1 MSENPDVGI
10 IGPKLLFPDG
20 SFQISFSPEI
30 SIKGEF
36 AARKLHKNAE
46 NKNKLD
52 IIEQD
57 FQDIQEV
64 DIVVGAAFFI
74 RTELFNLLG
83 GFDEKFFMYFEESDL
98 CKRVRNEG
106 YKILYTPYVSLIHI
120 RGYSVNKISNKMA
133 VEYRR
138 SQIYYYHKHRPIW
151 EILILRIYLLFKFL
165 YEYLK
170 TSNTYSWE
178 IIKLI
183 FMYK

>member
-1 MSENPDVGI
+1 MTTET
-10 IGPKLLFPDG
+10 KLKAALVS
-20 SFQISFSPEI
+20 SF
-30 SIKGEF
+30 
-36 AARKLHKNAE
+36 L
-46 NKNKLD
+46 
-52 IIEQD
+52 
-57 FQDIQEV
+57 
-64 DIVVGAAFFI
+64 
-74 RTELFNLLG
+74 
-83 GFDEKFFMYFEESDL
+83 M
-98 CKRVRNEG
+98 
-106 YKILYTPYVSLIHI
+106 ILWLAVMWSN
-120 RGYSVNKISNKMA
+120 SVNKISNKMA